1 MKGIDNMAV
10 AKYKRKESKFEVIDK
25 FLRIRKYM
33 TFYIMKDFGIKG
45 KMTKV
50 ELMFLTEERSAIIE
64 TMRNIMTEINLANNI
79 YVTNYVEYEQRR
91 LHQDNAISYMINLYS
106 ELQYVIDVFKQ
117 KEKEEK
123 CIYKKYKEQNEKDK
137 NKEVIDENKEVK
149 DKKDDDTKEKE
160 LTETDKEKGTN
171 DDIDKKDE
179 NKKDTDKKEKKKYK
193 RGYYKFNININ
204 KYATLLTMMNEE
216 IKLLRAWRKSENP
229 VGKKYRDEAN
239 NLFEMNEYKERI
251 KEEMIDK
258 IVEDLNKPQ
267 ELKFKFKK
275 KIMKKLNDK

>member
-123 CIYKKYKEQNEKDK
+123 CILNQYKKHKEQNEKDK
-137 NKEVIDENKEVK
+137 EVKDENKEI
-149 DKKDDDTKEKE
+149 
-160 LTETDKEKGTN
+160 LY
-171 DDIDKKDE
+171 ID
-179 NKKDTDKKEKKKYK
+179 
-193 RGYYKFNININ
+193 
-204 KYATLLTMMNEE
+204 
-216 IKLLRAWRKSENP
+216 
-229 VGKKYRDEAN
+229 YR
-239 NLFEMNEYKERI
+239 L
-251 KEEMIDK
+251 
-258 IVEDLNKPQ
+258 
-267 ELKFKFKK
+267 
-275 KIMKKLNDK
+275 

>member
-1 MKGIDNMAV
+1 MAV

-64 TMRNIMTEINLANNI
+64 TMRNIMIEINLANNI

-91 LHQDNAISYMINLYS
+91 LHQDNAISYMVNLYG

-123 CIYKKYKEQNEKDK
+123 CILNQYKKHKEQNEKDK
-137 NKEVIDENKEVK
+137 NKEVIDENKEANDK
-149 DKKDDDTKEKE
+149 NKKDDDIKEKE
-160 LTETDKEKGTN
+160 LTETDKEKEANEGTN
-171 DDIDKKDE
+171 KEDE

-239 NLFEMNEYKERI
+239 NLFEMNEHRERI

-267 ELKFKFKK
+267 DLKFKFKK
-275 KIMKKLNDK
+275 KIMNKLNDK

>member
-1 MKGIDNMAV
+1 MAV

-106 ELQYVIDVFKQ
+106 ELQYYI
-117 KEKEEK
+117 
-123 CIYKKYKEQNEKDK
+123 
-137 NKEVIDENKEVK
+137 
-149 DKKDDDTKEKE
+149 
-160 LTETDKEKGTN
+160 
-171 DDIDKKDE
+171 
-179 NKKDTDKKEKKKYK
+179 
-193 RGYYKFNININ
+193 
-204 KYATLLTMMNEE
+204 
-216 IKLLRAWRKSENP
+216 
-229 VGKKYRDEAN
+229 
-239 NLFEMNEYKERI
+239 
-251 KEEMIDK
+251 
-258 IVEDLNKPQ
+258 
-267 ELKFKFKK
+267 
-275 KIMKKLNDK
+275 